1 MQLSLDTFCTLG
13 ISVLLAGLSV
23 TAFSRT
29 EAGDPSKDW
38 ANGTYQRG
46 YEERF
51 ETSVPAHESAVAL
64 WSAAK
69 WVLFRE
75 LATGAVSGH
84 GGWLF
89 TAEEFTEPANTRD
102 LAQELTRVSK
112 ALATDGTVLVPVI
125 VPDKARMHAHRLKR
139 GRSKGFENRYDTALT
154 TIREAGLIEIDLR
167 AALRFDK
174 SFLRTD
180 THWSPEGAQRAAAAI
195 AKALGDIMPPETKV
209 DTFAKGATPFDGDL
223 LSFVATGRYRDRVGP
238 AAEFINSFETNVASV
253 GGLFGAPDIPV
264 ALVGTS
270 YSAKAEFH
278 FEGFL
283 KQALQA
289 DVLNL
294 SRVGQGPFT
303 PMDAFLKE
311 RSALSPL
318 PSVVVWEIPE
328 RFLTSRRQ
336 LP

>member
-1 MQLSLDTFCTLG
+1 MQASLDSLCTLG
-13 ISVLLAGLSV
+13 IAALMTGLSV
-23 TAFSRT
+23 AAFSHT
-29 EAGDPSKDW
+29 DTGNPSKGW

-46 YEERF
+46 YEDRF

-69 WVLFRE
+69 WALFQE
-75 LATGAVSGH
+75 PATGAVSGR

-89 TAEEFTEPANTRD
+89 TAEEFTEPNDTRD
-102 LAQELTRVSK
+102 FPAELARVGT
-112 ALATDGTVLVPVI
+112 ALAADGITLIPVI

-139 GRSKGFENRYDTALT
+139 GRSEGFESRYDTALSM
-154 TIREAGLIEIDLR
+154 IREVGLIEIDLR
-167 AALRFDK
+167 EALRFED
-174 SFLRTD
+174 SFMRTD
-180 THWSPEGAQRAAAAI
+180 THWSPEGAQRAAAII
-195 AKALGDIMPPETKV
+195 AEAMGDMTLPQAQV
-209 DTFAKGATPFDGDL
+209 DTVAKGATPFEGDL
-223 LSFVATGRYRDRVGP
+223 LPFVATGRFRDRVGP
-238 AAEFINSFETNVASV
+238 AAEFINTFDTSV
-253 GGLFGAPDIPV
+253 TSSGGLFGVADIPV

-270 YSAKAEFH
+270 YSAKADFH

-294 SRVGQGPFT
+294 SRVGQGPFK

-311 RSALSPL
+311 RSDLSSL
-318 PSVVVWEIPE
+318 PSIVVWEIPE